1 MSNIGVS
8 IDEANNSNDY
18 KVKDIP
24 FGKQMVF
31 EYKNETEAEMTI
43 VLNNDKQLVGAAIY
57 ADDAPDLVN
66 LLTFIVNQN

>member
-1 MSNIGVS
+1 
-8 IDEANNSNDY
+8 
-18 KVKDIP
+18 
-24 FGKQMVF
+24 
-31 EYKNETEAEMTI
+31 MTI